1 MKHHESQDNQQKLSY
16 KDIDILNE
24 YTNEQGKIL
33 PRRINNIKIKQQKKI
48 TKNIKKA
55 RILALMTFVYK

>member
-1 MKHHESQDNQQKLSY
+1 MKNRTLQNNRQNLSY
-16 KDIDILNE
+16 KDIDLLNE

-33 PRRINNIKIKQQKKI
+33 QRRINNIKIKQQKKI